1 MKLIRGSSARS
12 PDRNGDPGPEA
23 VSRGLQRGEAAAVR
37 LVRERVRRILAYRG
51 FGIPREE
58 RRDLEQ
64 EVMTQLWQ
72 AANRPGFAGGERFWG
87 FVEVVASRRCID
99 WLRKRRETEELADS
113 LPDDGEDPAAGALAR
128 ERRTLALE
136 VLSRLDRPCRD
147 LIYLR
152 VGLEKSYREISRLLG
167 RSEGA
172 LRVQLH
178 RCIGKAQ
185 RAVDEQE
192 APGGDGADGES

>member
-1 MKLIRGSSARS
+1 MTAIRGFSDRS
-12 PDRNGDPGPEA
+12 PDSSGDSGPEA

-37 LVRERVRRILAYRG
+37 LVRGRVRRILAYRG

-87 FVEVVASRRCID
+87 FVELVASRRCID
-99 WLRKRRETEELADS
+99 WLRMRRETTELGAS
-113 LPDDGEDPAAGALAR
+113 LPDEGEGPAAGALSR
-128 ERRTLALE
+128 ERRRLALE

-178 RCIGKAQ
+178 RCIGKA
-185 RAVDEQE
+185 RRGVEELE
-192 APGGDGADGES
+192 AGEGCGVDGES